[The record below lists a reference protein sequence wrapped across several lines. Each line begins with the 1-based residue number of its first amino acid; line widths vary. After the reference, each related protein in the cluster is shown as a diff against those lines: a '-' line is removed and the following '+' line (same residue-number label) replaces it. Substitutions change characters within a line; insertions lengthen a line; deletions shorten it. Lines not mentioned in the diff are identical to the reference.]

1 MNVLCAT
8 PLQIPV
14 HRVRATVRCRELG
27 TQLHRTVHRLQA
39 PAGGNRELIA
49 AATGLPLGDIARVQA
64 ELARELAPSEREYLV
79 WVDHARERCLPYSA
93 LDGAVVVRRKDE
105 GLTLPLE
112 APTPAS
118 LEHMGLSVAASWD
131 SGIDGHVEIEE
142 VLDVIADARGAV
154 QGGSRGLPHV
164 LRLPDVHLLFG
175 YDQDD
180 PHRLRT
186 TLTQHALDSPELTN
200 WLHEHFDAY
209 LCEHLI
215 DLSHLAEVR
224 PLPPPWIAELIERSR
239 SAEIRPWKL
248 REPHPAR
255 TRSAILAVA
264 QAASERLDICAPSL
278 TELPEWLRKAIEDT
292 RARDVP
298 VVLRPAAEEASPK
311 RLDVTQMVLDGQP
324 DALCVIADTSTAAV
338 HTDPE
343 AALDRGEQRAPRP
356 QHLALT
362 SDRVAVQALQ
372 SLYGLEPPKRRK
384 PSERLGQQLVHN
396 LLDRALDELAAELS
410 AGVSPTITLDDEQA
424 ATEALDRYHRPGD
437 VPTAGMHAVAAG
449 IAWERIAIATATN
462 LCAQDERLALLATRW
477 VPPQGGI
484 DLDLILADEHKRIVW
499 VIDAK
504 NRTPA
509 AEQEGKMI
517 YQLRILRTA
526 SDFIPEHWH
535 ALGLIVHPARHLSSA
550 PHQTE
555 QPEILRCNLHDLE
568 SLLQADSL
576 PEERI
581 R

>member
-1 MNVLCAT
+1 MNVVCAI

-27 TQLHRTVHRLQA
+27 TQLHHTVRRLEA

-49 AATGLPLGDIARVQA
+49 AATGLPLADIARVQA

-105 GLTLPLE
+105 GLTLPLGS
-112 APTPAS
+112 PTPAS
-118 LEHMGLSVAASWD
+118 LERMDLSVAASWD
-131 SGIDGHVEIEE
+131 SGIDGQVEIEQ

-164 LRLPDVHLLFG
+164 LRLPDVHVLFG
-175 YDQDD
+175 YDKDD
-180 PHRLRT
+180 PQHLRMS
-186 TLTQHALDSPELTN
+186 LTQHALDSPELTS
-200 WLHEHFDAY
+200 WLREHFDAY
-209 LCEHLI
+209 LREHLL
-215 DLSHLAEVR
+215 DLSHLAEAR
-224 PLPPPWIAELIERSR
+224 PLPPSWLAELIERSR
-239 SAEIRPWKL
+239 STETRPWQL

-255 TRSAILAVA
+255 TRAAIVAVA

-278 TELPEWLRKAIEDT
+278 AELPEWLREAIEDT
-292 RARDVP
+292 RAREVP

-311 RLDVTQMVLDGQP
+311 RLDVAKVVLAGQP
-324 DALCVIADTSTAAV
+324 GALCVIADTSVAAL

-362 SDRVAVQALQ
+362 NDPAAVQALQ
-372 SLYGLEPPKRRK
+372 TMFGLTPPKRRR
-384 PSERLGQQLVHN
+384 PSERLGQSLVRK
-396 LLDRALDELAAELS
+396 LLDSALHELAAELP
-410 AGVSPTITLDDEQA
+410 AGVSPTITPADEQA
-424 ATEALDRYHRPGD
+424 AAEALDRYHRPGD
-437 VPTAGMHAVAAG
+437 VPTAGMYAVAAG

-462 LCAQDERLALLATRW
+462 LCAQDECLALLATRW

-517 YQLRILRTA
+517 HQLRILRTA
-526 SDFIPEHWH
+526 GDFIPEHWR
-535 ALGLIVHPARHLSSA
+535 ALGLIVHPARHLRSA

-555 QPEILRCNLHDLE
+555 QPAILRCNLHDLG

-576 PEERI
+576 PEERVQ
-581 R
+581 